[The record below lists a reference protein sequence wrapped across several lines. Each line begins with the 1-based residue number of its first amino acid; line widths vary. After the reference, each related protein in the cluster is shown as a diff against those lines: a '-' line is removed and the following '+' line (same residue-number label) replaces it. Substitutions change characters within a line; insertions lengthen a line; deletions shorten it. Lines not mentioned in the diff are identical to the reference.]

1 LGFCPL
7 SQRETLLDMLARS
20 VKEDDKP
27 ARAQRADL
35 ERMLDDI
42 KAQGYATASRTR
54 RLVEEVALSVPV
66 LVDDRVLACLTVRF
80 AASAVPQNTAVE
92 RFLPKLRQ
100 CAARISALFSEQRT
114 EALGLDRVAS
124 TP

>member
-1 LGFCPL
+1 
-7 SQRETLLDMLARS
+7 MLARS

-35 ERMLDDI
+35 ERMLNDI

-54 RLVEEVALSVPV
+54 RLVEEIALSIPV
-66 LVDDRVLACLTVRF
+66 MVDDRVLACLTVRF
-80 AASAVPQNTAVE
+80 AASALALNTALD

-100 CAARISALFSEQRT
+100 CAARISEVFSEQQT
-114 EALGLDRVAS
+114 EALSLDRAAS
-124 TP
+124 AP